1 MHKYKKSLGQHF
13 IHDSNIIDKIIKYIK
28 PNKSDIFLE
37 IGPGDGALSL
47 PLSTIIKNLIL
58 IEKDSTLISE
68 LNLLLKSSSKSI
80 KIINGDILKIK
91 IEDYLI
97 DNLRVVGNLPYNIS
111 TEILFK
117 FSHLDKSI
125 EDLHFMLQK
134 EVVDRI
140 VAKPKT
146 KQYGRL
152 SVMCQTY
159 FSVENLFDISPNVFF
174 PKPKVWSSYI
184 RLVPKRN
191 IFMNKTHENKFNFIV
206 NASFIARRKMIK
218 SSLKNLVDLKK
229 LSHVIGDTTIR
240 PEELHSEDFIEI
252 ARHV

>member
-28 PNKSDIFLE
+28 PNESDTFLE
-37 IGPGDGALSL
+37 IGPGDGALSF
-47 PLSTIIKNLIL
+47 PLSTIVKNLIM
-58 IEKDSTLISE
+58 IEKDSSLISK
-68 LNLLLKSSSKSI
+68 LNLLLKSSKSI

-97 DNLRVVGNLPYNIS
+97 NNLRVVGNLPYNIS

-117 FSHLDKSI
+117 FTHLDITVK
-125 EDLHFMLQK
+125 DLHFMLQK
-134 EVVDRI
+134 EVVDRV

-152 SVMCQTY
+152 SIMCQTY
-159 FSVENLFDISPNVFF
+159 FSVESLFDISPNVFF
-174 PKPKVWSSYI
+174 PKPKVWSAYI
-184 RLVPKRN
+184 RLVPKKN
-191 IFMNKTHENKFNFIV
+191 IFMSKIHENKFNFIV
-206 NASFIARRKMIK
+206 NASFISRRKMIK

-229 LSHVIGDTTIR
+229 LSHVIGDITVR

>member
-1 MHKYKKSLGQHF
+1 MHNYKKSLGQHF

-28 PNKSDIFLE
+28 PDESDTFLE
-37 IGPGDGALSL
+37 IGPGDGALSF
-47 PLSTIIKNLIL
+47 PLSTIVKNLIM
-58 IEKDSTLISE
+58 IEKDSSLISK
-68 LNLLLKSSSKSI
+68 LNLLLKSSKSI

-97 DNLRVVGNLPYNIS
+97 NDLRVVGNLPYNIS

-117 FSHLDKSI
+117 FTHLDI
-125 EDLHFMLQK
+125 TIRDLHFMLQK
-134 EVVDRI
+134 EVVDRV

-152 SVMCQTY
+152 SIMCQTY

-184 RLVPKRN
+184 RLVPKKN
-191 IFMNKTHENKFNFIV
+191 IFMSKTHENKFNFIV
-206 NASFIARRKMIK
+206 NASFISRRKMIK

-229 LSHVIGDTTIR
+229 LSHVIGDITVR

>member
-28 PNKSDIFLE
+28 PNESDTFLE
-37 IGPGDGALSL
+37 IGPGDGALSF
-47 PLSTIIKNLIL
+47 PLSTIVKNLIM
-58 IEKDSTLISE
+58 IEKDSSLISK
-68 LNLLLKSSSKSI
+68 LNLLLKSSKSI

-97 DNLRVVGNLPYNIS
+97 NNLRVVGNLPYNIS

-117 FSHLDKSI
+117 FTHLDITVK
-125 EDLHFMLQK
+125 DLHFMLQK
-134 EVVDRI
+134 EVVDRV

-152 SVMCQTY
+152 SIMCQTY
-159 FSVENLFDISPNVFF
+159 FSVESLFDISPNVFF
-174 PKPKVWSSYI
+174 PKPKVWSAYI
-184 RLVPKRN
+184 RLVPKKN
-191 IFMNKTHENKFNFIV
+191 IFMSKTHEKKFNFIV
-206 NASFIARRKMIK
+206 NASFISRRKMIK

-229 LSHVIGDTTIR
+229 LSHVIGDITVR